1 MEYILDNFDILKS
14 VDLGSKKINNIRTHL
29 KNMVKQNKED
39 DSQVILF
46 KLLIDMNEENKK
58 LRDSID
64 KKVDNSYYETMIQD
78 MKVCIENKDRK
89 RIHEFDHISD
99 VLSKDIEQKES
110 IYYEYIDNLETYKKS
125 ISIRINNYNRTF
137 NNSCPEYLQIY
148 SRQSYLFHTTNLQKA
163 IDKEHKN
170 NSSVTVIRLKRFQEE
185 YIKDKSL
192 NIFR

>member
-1 MEYILDNFDILKS
+1 MEFILDNFDILES
-14 VDLGSKKINNIRTHL
+14 VENRRKASNMKTHFS
-29 KNMVKQNKED
+29 NMVKQNKED

-110 IYYEYIDNLETYKKS
+110 IHYEYIDNLETYKKS

-170 NSSVTVIRLKRFQEE
+170 NSSVAVIRLKRFQEE
-185 YIKDKSL
+185 YIKNKSL
-192 NIFR
+192 KIFQ

>member
-170 NSSVTVIRLKRFQEE
+170 NSSVAVIRLKRFQEE
-185 YIKDKSL
+185 YIKNKSL
-192 NIFR
+192 KIFQ

>member
-1 MEYILDNFDILKS
+1 MEFILDNFDILES
-14 VDLGSKKINNIRTHL
+14 VENRRKASNMKTHFS
-29 KNMVKQNKED
+29 NMVKQNKED

-170 NSSVTVIRLKRFQEE
+170 NSSVAVIRLKRFQEE
-185 YIKDKSL
+185 YIKNKSL
-192 NIFR
+192 KIFQ